1 MKLSLAR
8 KEFVNVKLKDI
19 IFNGEVWT
27 RCGLLKERRVV
38 SWSTPWR

>member
-19 IFNGEVWT
+19 IFNGEAWIGVG
-27 RCGLLKERRVV
+27 C
-38 SWSTPWR
+38 